1 MVSLLYMTKV
11 AIAMSGGIDSSVTA
25 AILKDKGYDCF
36 GIYMDN
42 GTDSAP
48 VNIKDAKNSAKK
60 IGIPFHVV
68 DLKEVFEEKILKY
81 YLDTY
86 KKGHT
91 PNPCV
96 VCNRYVKFGELMKK
110 AKEMGADFIATGH
123 YARIKKNKKIYEL
136 HAGAD
141 PKKDQSY
148 FLYRLTQA
156 QLKHVM
162 FPLGETTKEKT
173 KVLGKKYDLRSAVE
187 RDESQGI
194 CFISDRFYTDFLR
207 KRLPKSCFE
216 EGLIIDVNGMKR
228 GRHRGLPNY
237 TCGQRKGLFIGGL
250 KEPYYV
256 IKTDYK
262 NNTLLV
268 GEDKYLWHKEIYA
281 KDLTFVSGKAP
292 GKSFTVNARTRHLG
306 ALEKA
311 KVEILNKN
319 IAKVI
324 FAKPVR
330 AFTEGQSIVFY
341 KGSKVIG
348 GGIMEWNR

>member
-1 MVSLLYMTKV
+1 MTKV

-25 AILKDKGYDCF
+25 AILKDQGYDCF
-36 GIYMDN
+36 GVHMHN
-42 GTDSAP
+42 GTASAP
-48 VNIKDAKNSAKK
+48 KNIEDAAKSAKK
-60 IGIPFHVV
+60 IGIPFYVI
-68 DLKEVFEEKILKY
+68 DLKKVFEEKILKY

-96 VCNRYVKFGELMKK
+96 VCNKYVKFGELMTKVRG
-110 AKEMGADFIATGH
+110 MGADFLATGH
-123 YARIKKNKKIYEL
+123 YARIKKNKNIYEL

-162 FPLGETTKEKT
+162 FPLGDTTKEKT
-173 KVLGKKYDLRSAVE
+173 KAFGKEYGLRSAIE

-194 CFISDRFYTDFLR
+194 CFIPDKFYTDFL
-207 KRLPKSCFE
+207 KNHLPKSCFE
-216 EGLIIDVNGMKR
+216 EGLIIDMDGTKR
-228 GRHRGLPNY
+228 GRHRGLPYY

-262 NNTLLV
+262 NNTLFV
-268 GEDKYLWHKEIYA
+268 GGDKYLWHKEIYA
-281 KDLTFVSGKAP
+281 KELSFISGKTP
-292 GKSFTVNARTRHLG
+292 SKTFTANARTRHLG
-306 ALEKA
+306 TLEKA

-319 IAKVI
+319 TAKVV

-348 GGIMEWNR
+348 GGTMRWNQ